1 MNENNNKFYN
11 VNFSFDDN
19 FKEFAKKYSNVAND
33 PLNEFC
39 LYNLHYYDYF
49 RMFCER
55 VVFLYFS

>member
-1 MNENNNKFYN
+1 MNETDNKFYN

-49 RMFCER
+49 HNKLRD
-55 VVFLYFS
+55 YFENNNL